1 MTLLHSLANLFFP
14 PQCFSCNERIDN
26 SAILCETCSDELV
39 GLKENICA
47 FCNKKTVTGF
57 ICEECKREYPFDEV
71 VCAYT
76 FNLPLQRMIHHFKY
90 NEFKKIG
97 TFLGYK
103 LAEII
108 STYSFIS
115 DTDYIIP
122 VPLHKA
128 KKRFRGFNQSEII
141 ARALSI
147 KFNIPILK
155 NELTRKKF
163 TQTQTKLK
171 KHEREKNVANA
182 FQLKNFG
189 IIENKSLLLVDD
201 VLTTGSTMKS
211 IALLLKENLAK
222 HIYVCTL
229 ARA

>member
-1 MTLLHSLANLFFP
+1 MNVASALSNLFFP
-14 PQCFSCNERIDN
+14 PQCFSCNKRIED
-26 SAILCETCSDELV
+26 SAILCEKCSDELV
-39 GLKENICA
+39 RVKENLCV
-47 FCNKKTVTGF
+47 FCNKDTLGSL
-57 ICEECKREYPFDEV
+57 ICEECKKEYPFDEV
-71 VCAYT
+71 VCAYS
-76 FNLPLQRMIHHFKY
+76 FNLPIQRMIHHFKY

-115 DTDYIIP
+115 ETDYIIP
-122 VPLHKA
+122 VPLHKT

-141 ARALSI
+141 AKAISVKL
-147 KFNIPILK
+147 NIPILK
-155 NELTRKKF
+155 NVLTREKF
-163 TQTQTKLK
+163 TQTQTRLK

-182 FQLKNFG
+182 FKLENFG
-189 IIENKSLLLVDD
+189 TIKNKTLLLVDD

-211 IALLLKENLAK
+211 IVLLLKENLAK
-222 HIYVCTL
+222 HIYICTL

>member
-1 MTLLHSLANLFFP
+1 MNILNSLTNLFYP
-14 PQCFSCNERIDN
+14 PHCFSCNERIND
-26 SAILCETCSDELV
+26 SAILCRKCSDELV
-39 GLKENICA
+39 GLKENSCV
-47 FCNKKTVTGF
+47 FCNKNTVNSF
-57 ICEECKREYPFDEV
+57 ICEECKQEYPFDEV
-71 VCAYT
+71 VSAYI

-90 NEFKKIG
+90 NELKKIG

-103 LAEII
+103 LAEIL

-122 VPLHKA
+122 VPLHKT

-141 ARALSI
+141 AKALSV
-147 KFNIPILK
+147 KLNIPILK
-155 NELTRKKF
+155 NVLKRKKF

-182 FQLKNFG
+182 FQVKNFG
-189 IIENKSLLLVDD
+189 TIKNKSLLLVDD

>member
-1 MTLLHSLANLFFP
+1 MTLLHSLSNLFFP
-14 PQCFSCNERIDN
+14 PQCFSCNKRIDRDLV
-26 SAILCETCSDELV
+26 LCEKCTVELYHI
-39 GLKENICA
+39 KENSCI
-47 FCNKKTVTGF
+47 FCNRETQEGF
-57 ICEECKREYPFDEV
+57 ICEECKQEYPFDEV
-71 VCAYT
+71 VSAYT

-122 VPLHKA
+122 VPLHKT

-141 ARALSI
+141 AKALSM
-147 KFNIPILK
+147 KLNIPILK
-155 NELTRKKF
+155 NVLKRKKF

-182 FQLKNFG
+182 FQVKNFG
-189 IIENKSLLLVDD
+189 IIKNKSLLLVDD

>member
-1 MTLLHSLANLFFP
+1 MTLLHSLSNLFFP
-14 PQCFSCNERIDN
+14 PQCFCCNQRID
-26 SAILCETCSDELV
+26 SSEILCEKCSNELI
-39 GLKENICA
+39 GLKENSCV
-47 FCNKKTVTGF
+47 FCNKNTVNSF
-57 ICEECKREYPFDEV
+57 ICEECKQEYPFDEV
-71 VCAYT
+71 VSVYT
-76 FNLPLQRMIHHFKY
+76 FNLPLQRMIRHFKY

-97 TFLGYK
+97 TFLGCK
-103 LAEII
+103 LADRI
-108 STYSFIS
+108 SKYPFHSQI
-115 DTDYIIP
+115 DYILP
-122 VPLHKA
+122 VPLHKT

-141 ARALSI
+141 AKALSV
-147 KFNIPILK
+147 KLNIPILK
-155 NELTRKKF
+155 NVLKRKKF

-182 FQLKNFG
+182 FQIKKFG
-189 IIENKSLLLVDD
+189 TIENKSLLLVDD

>member
-1 MTLLHSLANLFFP
+1 MNVLKSLLDLFFP
-14 PQCFSCNERIDN
+14 PQCFSCNKRIDKELV
-26 SAILCETCSDELV
+26 LCEKCADELSYI
-39 GLKENICA
+39 KENSCI
-47 FCNKKTVTGF
+47 FCNRETKEGL
-57 ICEECKREYPFDEV
+57 ICEECKQEYPFDEV
-71 VCAYT
+71 VSAYT

-90 NEFKKIG
+90 NEFKRIG
-97 TFLGYK
+97 TFLGNS
-103 LAEII
+103 LADRI
-108 STYSFIS
+108 SKYPFYSSI
-115 DTDYIIP
+115 DYILP
-122 VPLHKA
+122 VPLHKT

-141 ARALSI
+141 ARALSV
-147 KFNIPILK
+147 KLNIPILK
-155 NELTRKKF
+155 NVVKRKKF

-182 FQLKNFG
+182 FQVKKFG
-189 IIENKSLLLVDD
+189 TIKNKSLLLVDD

>member
-1 MTLLHSLANLFFP
+1 MTLLHSLSNLFFP
-14 PQCFSCNERIDN
+14 PHCFCCNQRIDN
-26 SAILCETCSDELV
+26 SEILCEKCSDELV
-39 GLKENICA
+39 RLNENLCA
-47 FCNKKTVTGF
+47 FCQKDSATSF
-57 ICEECKREYPFDEV
+57 ICEECKKEYPFDEV
-71 VCAYT
+71 VSAYT
-76 FNLPLQRMIHHFKY
+76 FSLPIQKMIHHFKY

-97 TFLGYK
+97 TYLGYK
-103 LAEII
+103 LAEIL

-115 DTDYIIP
+115 DTDYILP
-122 VPLHKA
+122 VPLHRT

-141 ARALSI
+141 AKALSV
-147 KFNIPILK
+147 KLDIPLLK
-155 NELTRKKF
+155 NVLIRKKF

-171 KHEREKNVANA
+171 QHEREKNVANA
-182 FQLKNFG
+182 FHIKNFDA
-189 IIENKSLLLVDD
+189 IKNKSLLLVDD